1 MIDLGP
7 DPTADFT
14 PIEREFL
21 AYVWI
26 QASPYYPLLARYH
39 SSPIS
44 QNSQFRKRMRGFGP
58 VGGLRG

>member
-26 QASPYYPLLARYH
+26 QASPYYPFLARYH

-44 QNSQFRKRMRGFGP
+44 QNSQFRKGEGVGRGEK
-58 VGGLRG
+58 GL